1 MSTVNA
7 NVSAGYIF
15 VADGDGKV
23 QITKDRLNLL
33 GVPTV
38 TVELSGVIQ
47 TADIVDGVVTAAK
60 LVDAVADRLVTAVAT
75 VPAEDTNNIDVS
87 VQAKDAQGNALS
99 AVVPIF
105 AFISATATG
114 TLAALPSGGA
124 PTIVSSQG
132 TIIIGMS
139 ATLLG
144 VYYTNASGLLVLR
157 FTEAG
162 ALTRYFRAI
171 VGGKTIEGSAAMTWA
186 A

>member
-1 MSTVNA
+1 
-7 NVSAGYIF
+7 
-15 VADGDGKV
+15 
-23 QITKDRLNLL
+23 
-33 GVPTV
+33 VPTV
-38 TVELSGVIQ
+38 TVELSGVVRA
-47 TADIVDGVVTAAK
+47 ADIVDGVVTAAK
-60 LVDAVADRLVTAVAT
+60 LVDAVADAIPTAVAT
-75 VPAEDTNNIDVS
+75 VGAEGTNTVDVS

-99 AVVPIF
+99 AVVPVL

-114 TLAALPSGGA
+114 ALGAMPSGGA

-132 TIIIGMS
+132 TIIIDMS

-162 ALTRYFRAI
+162 VLTRYFRAI